1 MISYI
6 TGSLEY
12 IGNGDIIVETG
23 GIGYR
28 VYISSSV
35 MAKLPRL
42 RDRVKVYTY
51 MSVKEDGISLFG
63 FNKMEELELF
73 NKLITVNG
81 VGPKA
86 AISLMGALSYGD
98 IIMAVVSEDAAAL
111 SKAPGLGK
119 KTAQKIILELKDK
132 FKNEDFLQS
141 IDSQVTVEEIEG
153 VIGVGGKSEA
163 IEALMALGYTKS
175 EAARAVGAV
184 YNENM
189 DTQELLKAAL
199 KQIVKI

>member
-42 RDRVKVYTY
+42 RERVKVYTY

>member
-1 MISYI
+1 
-6 TGSLEY
+6 
-12 IGNGDIIVETG
+12 
-23 GIGYR
+23 
-28 VYISSSV
+28 
-35 MAKLPRL
+35 L
-42 RDRVKVYTY
+42 RERVKVYTY

-86 AISLMGALSYGD
+86 AISLMGALIYGD

-141 IDSQVTVEEIEG
+141 IW
-153 VIGVGGKSEA
+153 
-163 IEALMALGYTKS
+163 
-175 EAARAVGAV
+175 GAV
-184 YNENM
+184 CSR
-189 DTQELLKAAL
+189 
-199 KQIVKI
+199 

>member
-42 RDRVKVYTY
+42 RERVKVYTY

-132 FKNEDFLQS
+132 FKNEDVLQS
-141 IDSQVTVEEIEG
+141 IDSQVTV
-153 VIGVGGKSEA
+153 
-163 IEALMALGYTKS
+163 
-175 EAARAVGAV
+175 
-184 YNENM
+184 
-189 DTQELLKAAL
+189 
-199 KQIVKI
+199 

>member
-42 RDRVKVYTY
+42 RERVKVYTY

-153 VIGVGGKSEA
+153 VIGVGGKAEA

>member
-28 VYISSSV
+28 VYSSSSV

-42 RDRVKVYTY
+42 RERVKVYTY

>member
-42 RDRVKVYTY
+42 RERVKVYTY
-51 MSVKEDGISLFG
+51 MSVKEDGISLCG